1 MPMSF
6 LASHESRAP
15 QGIGKSVP
23 RREDARLL
31 VGRGRYADDFNL
43 PGQVYAYLV
52 RSPHSHARILNI
64 DVAHA
69 MGAPGVIAVL
79 TGSDA
84 AADGLKPIPHSPVP
98 ANPHEVPLRNRDG
111 SGFFIAP
118 HPVLAVDVVRYVG
131 EPIAIIVAETL
142 ASAMD
147 AAERVEVVYE
157 PVAAVARSR
166 DALSPG
172 APLVWEQHGSNRC
185 VDSEAGDKEA
195 TEAAFAR
202 AAHIVRLETT
212 INRVTGVPMELRAA
226 VGVCDEP
233 TGRFTVYTSA
243 GGGVIR
249 QRDDIVGA
257 LGDERRRPGCFE
269 RRRREFRDSQ
279 QHLP

>member
-1 MPMSF
+1 
-6 LASHESRAP
+6 
-15 QGIGKSVP
+15 
-23 RREDARLL
+23 
-31 VGRGRYADDFNL
+31 
-43 PGQVYAYLV
+43 
-52 RSPHSHARILNI
+52 
-64 DVAHA
+64 
-69 MGAPGVIAVL
+69 
-79 TGSDA
+79 
-84 AADGLKPIPHSPVP
+84 
-98 ANPHEVPLRNRDG
+98 
-111 SGFFIAP
+111 
-118 HPVLAVDVVRYVG
+118 
-131 EPIAIIVAETL
+131 
-142 ASAMD
+142 
-147 AAERVEVVYE
+147 
-157 PVAAVARSR
+157 
-166 DALSPG
+166 LSPG